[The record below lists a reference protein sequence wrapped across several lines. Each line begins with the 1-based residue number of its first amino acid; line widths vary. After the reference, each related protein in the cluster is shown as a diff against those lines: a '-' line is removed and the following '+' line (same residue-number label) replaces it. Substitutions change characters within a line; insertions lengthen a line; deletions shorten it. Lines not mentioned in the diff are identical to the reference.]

1 MRPEILGLIHV
12 RAQRARFWGRAFSG
26 AVVVGFA
33 AVLAGCGPA
42 DPSAGVEEP
51 PIRGLLTTTVN
62 ATEETVARRYPGVLE
77 PIEITSLSFEVAGRL
92 GNLDLSVGQR
102 VKEGQTLARLGSEQ
116 FQIEIENRAAA
127 VDEAEATLAQ
137 DQEDFQRAAELLKR
151 GAGTRV
157 QRDDADADLKRSRAQ
172 LRQAEKSLAS
182 AQEDLSDSVLES
194 PFDGILNTVD
204 VDPFAT
210 VSAGQTITSLYAS
223 DAYEVSFSVNFDTV
237 KDLVVGSTAKVRLA
251 DDPDIVLQAVV
262 SELGERADTVS
273 SFPVVVELQ
282 EVHSILKAGMAVEVA
297 FEFQLPTAEGY
308 LIPITAAVMEND
320 IPEGSGPRQASPI
333 EMYIYDPDAGV
344 VRRRTVVMAGIR
356 GNSFLVIEGLEPGEK
371 VAIAGVAFLRDGME
385 VNPIDAASAG
395 WE

>member
-1 MRPEILGLIHV
+1 M
-12 RAQRARFWGRAFSG
+12 
-26 AVVVGFA
+26 
-33 AVLAGCGPA
+33 
-42 DPSAGVEEP
+42 
-51 PIRGLLTTTVN
+51 
-62 ATEETVARRYPGVLE
+62 ARRYPGVLE

-92 GNLDLSVGQR
+92 GDLDLSVGQR

-116 FQIEIENRAAA
+116 FQIEIENRVAA

-157 QRDDADADLKRSRAQ
+157 QRDDAEADLKRSRAQ
-172 LRQAEKSLAS
+172 LRQAEKALDSARENLA
-182 AQEDLSDSVLES
+182 DSVLEA
-194 PFDGILNTVD
+194 PFDGILNSVD
-204 VDPFAT
+204 ADPYAT
-210 VSAGQTITSLYAS
+210 VSAGQAITSLYAS
-223 DAYEVSFSVNFDTV
+223 DAYEVSFSVNFETV
-237 KDLVVGSTAKVRLA
+237 SDLVVGSTAKVRLA
-251 DDPDIVLQAVV
+251 DDPDVVLQAVV

-282 EVHSILKAGMAVEVA
+282 ETHPILKAGMAVEVA

-308 LIPITAAVMEND
+308 LIPITAG
-320 IPEGSGPRQASPI
+320 ILEGELVKNAGPREATPV
-333 EMYIYDPDAGV
+333 EMYVYDPDAGV

-356 GNSFLVIEGLEPGEK
+356 GNKFLVIEGLEPGEQ
-371 VAIAGVAFLRDGME
+371 VAVAGVAFLRDGME